1 MILKLNLFKNKNRGQ
16 IMCLLACTAHTIHN
30 FGGMQPIIFIH
41 ILDIFCIQS
50 FIYTC
55 VLVSQQGWSSYLT
68 LKLLD
73 QGPKP
78 LLRAEGN
85 LSVLLRSPKSLLHLT
100 AIGTSFL
107 LYVCK
112 CMRVHVCARACVCV
126 GLGKVEEKFIDRQK
140 IWWEIVRQSLYIDR

>member
-1 MILKLNLFKNKNRGQ
+1 MHLNINYVICQSNVSKN
-16 IMCLLACTAHTIHN
+16 
-30 FGGMQPIIFIH
+30 
-41 ILDIFCIQS
+41 
-50 FIYTC
+50 
-55 VLVSQQGWSSYLT
+55 GWSSQCLQ
-68 LKLLD
+68 LLD
-73 QGPKP
+73 LGPKP

-126 GLGKVEEKFIDRQK
+126 GLGKVEEKFIDR
-140 IWWEIVRQSLYIDR
+140 